1 MLGPLAA
8 ILSPVQSTVRKKLQ
22 LIMTI
27 IAGKLQDG
35 KYPYCCYTASQWLSI
50 LRKTAKR
57 LQLFLWNRDHPSQPC
72 QMLTMLCT
80 FLMKTS
86 NSSSIVRYC
95 ALLFFVSKVHRVK
108 PQVLQFLLDLV
119 KVHSADAST
128 NGSDCASTLLTIR
141 SDWRHTDLTH
151 HF

>member
-1 MLGPLAA
+1 MLGPLATV
-8 ILSPVQSTVRKKLQ
+8 LSPVQSTVRKKLQ

-86 NSSSIVRYC
+86 HSSSIVRYC
-95 ALLFFVSKVHRVK
+95 ALLFFLYRRFIEWSRRFCSSCLTWSKSTVQTRRRTV
-108 PQVLQFLLDLV
+108 PTVRRRCIQFEAIGAIL
-119 KVHSADAST
+119 
-128 NGSDCASTLLTIR
+128 I
-141 SDWRHTDLTH
+141 
-151 HF
+151 